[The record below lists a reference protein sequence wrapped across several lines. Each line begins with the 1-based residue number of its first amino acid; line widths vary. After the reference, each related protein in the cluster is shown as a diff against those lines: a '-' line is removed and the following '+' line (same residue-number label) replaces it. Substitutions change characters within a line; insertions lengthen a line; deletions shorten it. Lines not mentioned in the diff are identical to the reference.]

1 MKHNQKGSAGII
13 ALGVIG
19 LIGAVLV
26 MAVVWAIGLKNE
38 FVRLESDITASH
50 QGRQANLSQYTLR
63 IMEMVKVPKMQRDD
77 LKATIE
83 AQIKSRYG
91 QDGSK
96 AVFQVLK
103 ENNVAVT
110 PELYTNIQKEISG
123 GRKDYE
129 QNEKRLI
136 EAKRIACN
144 RIQTS
149 PGDIVLRAFGYPTLH
164 FGCRGDK
171 DDYPVILSESSKD
184 TFETG
189 VDKGVSF

>member
-1 MKHNQKGSAGII
+1 MYRNQKGSAGLI
-13 ALGVIG
+13 ALGVLGAIV
-19 LIGAVLV
+19 LAVLLGV
-26 MAVVWAIGLKNE
+26 FWAIGLKND
-38 FVRLESDITASH
+38 FVRLESDIIASN
-50 QGRQANLSQYTLR
+50 QGRQTNLSQYTLR
-63 IMEMVKVPKMQRDD
+63 IMEMAKVPKMQRDD
-77 LKATIE
+77 LTATIE
-83 AQIKSRYG
+83 AQIKARYG

-103 ENNVAVT
+103 ENNIAVT

-136 EAKRIACN
+136 ESKRIACN

-164 FGCRGDK
+164 FGCKGDK
-171 DDYPVILSESSKD
+171 DDYPVIMSESSKD
-184 TFETG
+184 TFSTG

>member
-19 LIGAVLV
+19 LIVAVLV
-26 MAVVWAIGLKNE
+26 MGVVWAIGLKNE

-63 IMEMVKVPKMQRDD
+63 IMEMAKVPKMQRDD

>member
-1 MKHNQKGSAGII
+1 MYRNQKGSAGII
-13 ALGVIG
+13 ALGLV
-19 LIGAVLV
+19 GAIVLAV
-26 MAVVWAIGLKNE
+26 VLGVVWAIGLKNE
-38 FVRLESDITASH
+38 FVRLESDIIASN

-63 IMEMVKVPKMQRDD
+63 IMEMVKVPKMQRED
-77 LKATIE
+77 LTATIE
-83 AQIKSRYG
+83 AQIKARYG

-103 ENNVAVT
+103 ENNIAVT

-129 QNEKRLI
+129 QNEKRLT
-136 EAKRIACN
+136 ESKRIACN

-149 PGDIVLRAFGYPTLH
+149 PGDVVLRAFGYPTLH
-164 FGCRGDK
+164 FGCKGDK
-171 DDYPVILSESSKD
+171 DDYPVIMSESSKD
-184 TFETG
+184 TFSTG

>member
-19 LIGAVLV
+19 LIVAVLV
-26 MAVVWAIGLKNE
+26 MGVVWAIGLKNE

-63 IMEMVKVPKMQRDD
+63 IMEMAKVPKMQRDD

-164 FGCRGDK
+164 FGCRSDK